1 MGITNVFYIKLKS
14 GSDIDVLYTFAEEH
28 NATVICEDF
37 LPLWNALSCSSRS
50 ADNALE
56 LANIAYES
64 GFFAASDVE
73 LYGDIQ
79 VEASYND
86 AYYADQ

>member
-1 MGITNVFYIKLKS
+1 VGITNVFYIKLKS

-56 LANIAYES
+56 LANIILDISKINKQWKNIIYIW
-64 GFFAASDVE
+64 FRNTQK
-73 LYGDIQ
+73 LYI
-79 VEASYND
+79 
-86 AYYADQ
+86 